1 MWTIFRSGFK
11 RIKMKKYI
19 ILQDAFSKKYFTDSD
34 ACYWHENIDYAKKY
48 STEEYEMEMTFS
60 YMYNSNYGILDN
72 IKDVIVLTI
81 WSKD

>member
-1 MWTIFRSGFK
+1 
-11 RIKMKKYI
+11 MKKYI
-19 ILQDAFSKKYFTDSD
+19 ILQDAFSKKYFTDIH

-48 STEEYEMEMTFS
+48 STEKHEIDMTFS
-60 YMYNSNYGILDN
+60 YMYNSNYGILNN